1 MLTAA
6 EVSALVFIYQSCL
19 VESAF
24 HPSSGTPH
32 RLDPRQVL
40 IPRQIAPQ
48 YRCYAADGI
57 ATGRQRIFPSDPLQQ
72 AGVQSGGCSSGFS
85 GLKLSFRGWR

>member
-6 EVSALVFIYQSCL
+6 EVSALVLSIKAASL
-19 VESAF
+19 SLLF
-24 HPSSGTPH
+24 HPSSGTPD

-48 YRCYAADGI
+48 YRCHAADGI
-57 ATGRQRIFPSDPLQQ
+57 TTGR
-72 AGVQSGGCSSGFS
+72 
-85 GLKLSFRGWR
+85 